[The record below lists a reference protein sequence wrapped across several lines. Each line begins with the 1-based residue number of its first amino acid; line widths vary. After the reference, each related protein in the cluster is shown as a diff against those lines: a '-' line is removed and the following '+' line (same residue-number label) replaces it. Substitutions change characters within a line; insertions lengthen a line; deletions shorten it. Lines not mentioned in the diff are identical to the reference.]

1 MKLKRKNTGSTILNL
16 TLLFVFFMMN
26 NITFSSGQTI
36 NSESANY
43 NYKVEEMYIT
53 TNDGKKIYGQ
63 LYLPDHLDKKIPIVI
78 SAHGY
83 RGTHANNKD
92 YAEALARQG
101 VAVYNFDFCGG
112 GLDSKSDGKTTE
124 MSVLTEVNDLR
135 SVLSHLQT
143 LDYVDPNSV
152 FLLGVSQGGVVSS
165 ILASEK
171 VDEIAGIILVYP
183 AFVIPDDVKKRY
195 DNVNEIPET
204 TDLMG
209 MELGKIYFADMFEY
223 DIYEKIPF
231 YEKNVLIIH
240 GDKDEL
246 VNISYS
252 QKAKEVYQNSELKI
266 IKGAGHGF
274 SGEDKKEAIQYM
286 VEYLSKNIG
295 N

>member
-1 MKLKRKNTGSTILNL
+1 MKLKKKSIRCSVLYL
-16 TLLFVFFMMN
+16 LLFVSFFMKN
-26 NITFSSGQTI
+26 VAFSSEQTV
-36 NSESANY
+36 NSESVNY
-43 NYKVEEMYIT
+43 NYKVEDVYVT
-53 TNDGKKIYGQ
+53 TDDGKKIYGQ

-101 VAVYNFDFCGG
+101 IAVYNFDFCGG

-135 SVLSHLQT
+135 NVLSYLKT
-143 LDYVDPNSV
+143 LDYVDTNFI
-152 FLLGVSQGGVVSS
+152 FLLGVSQGGMVSS

-171 VDEIAGIILVYP
+171 VDEIAGIMLLYP

-195 DNVNEIPET
+195 ENIDKIPET

-209 MELGKIYFADMFEY
+209 MKLGKIYFTDMFDY
-223 DIYEKIPF
+223 DVYEKIPF

-266 IKGAGHGF
+266 IKDAGHGF
-274 SGEDKKEAIQYM
+274 NEKDKKEVIQYLI
-286 VEYLSKNIG
+286 EYLSKNVV

>member
-1 MKLKRKNTGSTILNL
+1 MKLKKKSIRCSILYL
-16 TLLFVFFMMN
+16 LLFVSFFMKN
-26 NITFSSGQTI
+26 VAFSSEQI
-36 NSESANY
+36 VNSESVNY
-43 NYKVEEMYIT
+43 NYKVEDVYVT
-53 TNDGKKIYGQ
+53 TDDGKKIYGQ

-101 VAVYNFDFCGG
+101 IAVYNFDFCGG

-135 SVLSHLQT
+135 NVLSYLKT
-143 LDYVDPNSV
+143 LDYVDTNFI
-152 FLLGVSQGGVVSS
+152 FLLGVSQGGMVSS

-171 VDEIAGIILVYP
+171 VDEIAGIMLLYP

-195 DNVNEIPET
+195 ENIDKIPET

-209 MELGKIYFADMFEY
+209 MKLGKIYFTDMFDY
-223 DIYEKIPF
+223 DVYEKIPF

-266 IKGAGHGF
+266 IKDAGHGF
-274 SGEDKKEAIQYM
+274 NEKDKKEVIQYLI
-286 VEYLSKNIG
+286 EYLSKNVV

>member
-1 MKLKRKNTGSTILNL
+1 MKLKKKSIMCSVLYL
-16 TLLFVFFMMN
+16 LLFVSFFMKN
-26 NITFSSGQTI
+26 VAFSSEQTV
-36 NSESANY
+36 NSESVNY
-43 NYKVEEMYIT
+43 NYKVEDVYVT
-53 TNDGKKIYGQ
+53 TDDGKKIYGQ

-101 VAVYNFDFCGG
+101 IAVYNFDFCGG

-135 SVLSHLQT
+135 NVLSYLKT
-143 LDYVDPNSV
+143 LDYVDTNFI
-152 FLLGVSQGGVVSS
+152 FLLGVSQGGMVSS

-171 VDEIAGIILVYP
+171 VDEIAGIMLLYP

-195 DNVNEIPET
+195 ENIDKIPET

-209 MELGKIYFADMFEY
+209 MKLGKIYFTDMFDY
-223 DIYEKIPF
+223 DVYEKIPF

-266 IKGAGHGF
+266 IKDAGHGF
-274 SGEDKKEAIQYM
+274 NEKDKKEVIQYLI
-286 VEYLSKNIG
+286 EYLSKNVV